1 MVKNSNVRHHGANSR
16 ATEGIINFGLLR
28 DHSMLRELAKEL
40 WRFIRKQYDAME
52 IYVLFWLG
60 CRLGSWLINRF
71 MMVLEAIEA

>member
-16 ATEGIINFGLLR
+16 ATEGIIKFGLLR